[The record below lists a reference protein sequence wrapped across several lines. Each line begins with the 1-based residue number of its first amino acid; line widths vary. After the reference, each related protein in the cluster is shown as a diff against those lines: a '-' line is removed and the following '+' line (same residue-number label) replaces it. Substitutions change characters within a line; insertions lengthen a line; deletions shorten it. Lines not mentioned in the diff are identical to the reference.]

1 MTEYNNR
8 QNGDFVDKK
17 QNRLIKMQK
26 RSNRIKKDTKKD
38 NPGVRGC
45 PLYMSGNPDRIIGIK
60 PVVQLKL
67 KLYQQ
72 RFLRIL
78 RSS

>member
-26 RSNRIKKDTKKD
+26 RSNRIKKIQKRTT
-38 NPGVRGC
+38 
-45 PLYMSGNPDRIIGIK
+45 
-60 PVVQLKL
+60 PV
-67 KLYQQ
+67 
-72 RFLRIL
+72 
-78 RSS
+78 